1 MKLWEKINNVTGNST
16 KARYLVDFINQGAKF
31 IVASLP
37 EKFLWTIA
45 TESEVDGFDLV
56 ASGNPPFTGSAGSST
71 PYDKI
76 LAVYRYDGSTKANV
90 VHTEGS
96 EAFTIT
102 TEGAKKR
109 VCTEVPISDI
119 HIFDEEN
126 SIKRPTKMFPKYYK
140 LSGKVFI
147 KPDPDYNS
155 DDNANGSYTDSDGYT
170 VTVNSLKGDKGVIV
184 YAAPPIVDENTDSW
198 ILAEYENVALN
209 YAASMDCMRVGG
221 SQRDTATTSL
231 TNVATALAN
240 YKVNFPS
247 NPIVVTPP
255 TKTISDPTPD
265 ASLPTLNLFNN
276 VSLPSGMVVAT
287 NLPSDFTITEGIDSI
302 VDLSIAT
309 PLPTMPQNVV
319 QSLTFSEVD
328 DAQAKAK
335 ALIDDSSNIGGGA
348 TADTELN
355 SQNIQ
360 SSQKWLIQEDP
371 EMVEANLAVASQ
383 ELQRAASHIQEEQ
396 LKLQNT
402 EATLQSNQTK
412 FQADLQKYQAE
423 IAEESARIQEQMQKH
438 QADVAR
444 EVQEIN
450 SQISKYTTEV
460 QKEGARVG
468 ADIQVAQAEIGKLQA
483 RFNSEA
489 QHYQTELATKQAV
502 MQQEVQQYQSDI
514 QKYSAEVGHKTQLFQ
529 ADVAISQKFI
539 TEATTELQKS
549 QAHLGISQQQY
560 GLSGQYYQKSIGE
573 LSAITGGAAAPPEQQ
588 TTQRR
593 EERKSS

>member
-1 MKLWEKINNVTGNST
+1 MKLWEKINNITGNNT
-16 KARYLVDFINQGAKF
+16 KARHLVDFINQGAKF

-45 TESEVDGFDLV
+45 TESEVDGFDNN
-56 ASGNPPFTGSAGSST
+56 ASGAPTFSGSAGSST

-76 LAVYRYDGSTKANV
+76 LAVYRYDGSTKAGVND
-90 VHTEGS
+90 TNKT
-96 EAFTIT
+96 FTLT
-102 TEGAKKR
+102 TAGTKKR

-155 DDNANGSYTDSDGYT
+155 DTNGNGTYTDADGYT
-170 VTVNSLKGDKGVIV
+170 VTVESLKGDKGVIV
-184 YAAPPIVDENTDSW
+184 YAAPPVTDENTDSW
-198 ILAEYENVALN
+198 ILVEYENVALN
-209 YAASMDCMRVGG
+209 YAASLDCMRQGG
-221 SQRDTATTSL
+221 VLRDSSNTSL

-240 YKVNFPS
+240 YKANFPS
-247 NPIVVTPP
+247 NPIVVSAPS
-255 TKTISDPTPD
+255 KTISDPTPTTG
-265 ASLPTLNLFNN
+265 LPSVTLFDSI
-276 VSLPSGMVVAT
+276 SLPSGMVVAT
-287 NLPSDFTITEGIDSI
+287 NLPSDFAITEGIDSI
-302 VDLSIAT
+302 VDLSIST
-309 PLPTMPQNVV
+309 PLPTMPQTVV
-319 QSLTFSEVD
+319 ESLSFSEID

-355 SQNIQ
+355 SQSIQ

-371 EMVEANLAVASQ
+371 EMVEANLAVATQ
-383 ELQRAASHIQEEQ
+383 ELQRASSHIQEEQ
-396 LKLQNT
+396 LKLQKT
-402 EATLQSNQTK
+402 ESTLQTNQAK

-450 SQISKYTTEV
+450 SQISKYSTEV
-460 QKEGARVG
+460 QKEGARIG
-468 ADIQVAQAEIGKLQA
+468 ADVQTAQAEIARQQA
-483 RFNSEA
+483 KFNSES
-489 QHYQTELATKQAV
+489 QKYQNELATKQAV

-514 QKYSAEVGHKTQLFQ
+514 QKYSAQVAEKTQIFQ
-529 ADVAISQKFI
+529 ADVTICSKFI
-539 TEATTELQKS
+539 TEANTELQKS
-549 QAHLGISQQQY
+549 QGHLAISQQQY
-560 GLSGQYYQKSIGE
+560 GLSGQYYQKSINE